1 MMSAMEPARPLTAP
15 RQRATL
21 VNARSL
27 ETRQALIHAA
37 LQLWSEGDFD
47 QAYEASTGADIA
59 RAAGVSKG
67 SFYFHF
73 ASKEQILLEMSSATA
88 QAMVDQVEAGLRRD
102 LPVRTL
108 IEEVVTSM
116 AQRVVRAPKAAA
128 LRSASLGFKL
138 RAGEVTLTGPRLGV
152 AFEALIRYGK
162 DRGELSAQAD
172 VEDTAAMLSAVTA
185 EAIIRWG
192 SGNHSAAWLERKLRD
207 RVDIVLRGIN
217 RE

>member
-1 MMSAMEPARPLTAP
+1 MQPVRPAAAS

-21 VNARSL
+21 VNTRSR
-27 ETRQALIHAA
+27 ETRQALIRAA
-37 LQLWSEGDFD
+37 LALWSAGDDFD

-88 QAMVDQVEAGLRRD
+88 QVMVDQVEAGLARGE
-102 LPVRTL
+102 PVHAL
-108 IEEVVTSM
+108 IDEVVTAM

-138 RAGEVTLTGPRLGV
+138 RAGEVTLPGPRLGV
-152 AFEALIRYGK
+152 AFEALVRYGK
-162 DRGELSAQAD
+162 ERGELSAGAD

-192 SGNHSAAWLERKLRD
+192 SGSHSAAWLEQKLHD